1 MEKELRYKKELNSIR
16 NYIEIYPNMPK
27 YKVSAYTGIS
37 LDIIRELIEQGYL
50 REEEGEL
57 KISRKM
63 HINNEERRN
72 LINRLAVET
81 PIHTVRE
88 EEQSQLVIDLRN
100 KKNRTI
106 SHEEWDR

>member
-1 MEKELRYKKELNSIR
+1 MEEELRYKEELSTIK

-37 LDIIRELIEQGYL
+37 LDIIRELIEQGHL

-57 KISRKM
+57 KVARKGSIS
-63 HINNEERRN
+63 NEERRN

-81 PIHTVRE
+81 PIKVK
-88 EEQSQLVIDLRN
+88 EQERSQLVIDLIN
-100 KKNRTI
+100 KKNKAVNF
-106 SHEEWDR
+106 EEWDR